1 MVLQHKHVLI
11 TGGFSGIGRALADL
25 LLQSKARVTA
35 VGRTAAAAP
44 PASDGYF
51 PLVCD
56 IASEADGRAV
66 AQQASEHFGPVDI
79 LVHCAGEGILKAAPQ
94 LTADDFERSM
104 RDNFYSAVWMT
115 QALLPALMERQEGTL
130 IYVPGVLG
138 KSPMAGAAAYGAS
151 KYALVGYVKSLR
163 EDLKRTRVRVTTLF
177 FGGVDSPF
185 WDPIDLRVQRDKMIS
200 IPDAAKAIWFAAQQ
214 PESAVLSELVLQPF
228 NHQVI

>member
-1 MVLQHKHVLI
+1 MALHQKHVLI

-35 VGRTAAAAP
+35 AGRSQVPTP
-44 PASDGYF
+44 PPTDSYY
-51 PLVCD
+51 PLVRD
-56 IASEADGRAV
+56 IATEADGQAV
-66 AQQASEHFGPVDI
+66 VHEAQNRFGPVDV

-94 LTADDFERSM
+94 LTAQDFERSM
-104 RDNFYSAVWMT
+104 RDNFYSAVWVT
-115 QALLPALMERQEGTL
+115 QALLPTLMERQEGTL

-138 KSPMAGAAAYGAS
+138 KAPMAGAAAYGAS

-200 IPDAAKAIWFAAQQ
+200 VADAAKAIWFAAQQ
-214 PESAVLSELVLQPF
+214 PETAVMSELVLQPF